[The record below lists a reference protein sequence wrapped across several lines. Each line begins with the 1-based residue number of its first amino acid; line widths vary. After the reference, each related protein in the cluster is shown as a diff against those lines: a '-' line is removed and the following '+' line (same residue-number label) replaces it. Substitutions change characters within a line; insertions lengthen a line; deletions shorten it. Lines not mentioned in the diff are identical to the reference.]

1 MPQSTLR
8 AHSVFVSFDVGVS
21 GMEAKDKSLGITFS
35 STTEG
40 ISQRPGGQLF
50 RGFSLIELL
59 VVLAIIAILARL
71 TYPSYRQ
78 HQLRS
83 VVTEARLSLQTM
95 ATTQEQMRLKRG
107 RYQSLD
113 ELLLHVSLSERIN
126 QHYALD
132 LKLPND
138 GLAFRLSMVPRL
150 SEETL
155 PTLTLDH
162 WGQFSSEGWLL

>member
-1 MPQSTLR
+1 M
-8 AHSVFVSFDVGVS
+8 
-21 GMEAKDKSLGITFS
+21 
-35 STTEG
+35 
-40 ISQRPGGQLF
+40 GGQGRSESYSLSSCTELSA
-50 RGFSLIELL
+50 RHSCRQSRNGFSLVELL
-59 VVLAIIAILARL
+59 VVLAIVAILAGL

-95 ATTQEQMRLKRG
+95 ATTQTQMRLKHG

-113 ELLLHVSLSERIN
+113 ELLVHVALSDRIN

-132 LKLPND
+132 LKLTND

-162 WGQFSSEGWLL
+162 WGQFSSDEWML

>member
-1 MPQSTLR
+1 MGGLERSLSTAL
-8 AHSVFVSFDVGVS
+8 SNC
-21 GMEAKDKSLGITFS
+21 
-35 STTEG
+35 TER
-40 ISQRPGGQLF
+40 SARHCCRRSR

-59 VVLAIIAILARL
+59 VVLAIIAILAGL

-126 QHYALD
+126 QHYAVD

-150 SEETL
+150 SDETL

-162 WGQFSSEGWLL
+162 WGQFSSDGWML

>member
-1 MPQSTLR
+1 M
-8 AHSVFVSFDVGVS
+8 
-21 GMEAKDKSLGITFS
+21 
-35 STTEG
+35 
-40 ISQRPGGQLF
+40 GGQEKSPNTALSGCIEG
-50 RGFSLIELL
+50 RRHRRRGQSRGGFSLVELL
-59 VVLAIIAILARL
+59 VVLAIIAILAGL

-78 HQLRS
+78 YQLRS

-113 ELLLHVSLSERIN
+113 ELLLHVALSERIN

-132 LKLPND
+132 LQLPND

-162 WGQFSSEGWLL
+162 WGQFSSDGWML

>member
-1 MPQSTLR
+1 MLSSCSEV
-8 AHSVFVSFDVGVS
+8 SVQHRCRR
-21 GMEAKDKSLGITFS
+21 S
-35 STTEG
+35 S
-40 ISQRPGGQLF
+40 S
-50 RGFSLIELL
+50 GFSLIELL
-59 VVLAIIAILARL
+59 VVLAIIAILAGF

-95 ATTQEQMRLKRG
+95 ATTQEQMRLKHG

-113 ELLLHVSLSERIN
+113 ELLMHIALSDRII
-126 QHYALD
+126 QYYALD

-138 GLAFRLSMVPRL
+138 GLAFQLSIVPRL
-150 SEETL
+150 SEDTL

-162 WGQFSSEGWLL
+162 WGQVSSDGWML

>member
-1 MPQSTLR
+1 MGGLERSLSTALSSCTERSARHCCRQSR
-8 AHSVFVSFDVGVS
+8 
-21 GMEAKDKSLGITFS
+21 
-35 STTEG
+35 
-40 ISQRPGGQLF
+40 

-59 VVLAIIAILARL
+59 VVLAIIGILAGL

-95 ATTQEQMRLKRG
+95 ATTQEQMRLKHG

-113 ELLLHVSLSERIN
+113 ELLIHVALSERIN

-132 LKLPND
+132 LQLPND

-162 WGQFSSEGWLL
+162 WGQFSSDGWVL

>member
-1 MPQSTLR
+1 MGGLERSLSTAL
-8 AHSVFVSFDVGVS
+8 
-21 GMEAKDKSLGITFS
+21 S
-35 STTEG
+35 SCTER
-40 ISQRPGGQLF
+40 SARHCCRRST

-59 VVLAIIAILARL
+59 VVLAIIGILVGL
-71 TYPSYRQ
+71 SYPSYRQ

-113 ELLLHVSLSERIN
+113 ELFLHVSLSERIN
-126 QHYALD
+126 QHYAVD

-162 WGQFSSEGWLL
+162 WGQFSSDGWML

>member
-1 MPQSTLR
+1 MGGLERSPSTALSSCTER
-8 AHSVFVSFDVGVS
+8 SARHHC
-21 GMEAKDKSLGITFS
+21 SLS
-35 STTEG
+35 S
-40 ISQRPGGQLF
+40 

-59 VVLAIIAILARL
+59 VVLAIIGILAGL
-71 TYPSYRQ
+71 SYPSYRQ

-162 WGQFSSEGWLL
+162 WGQFSSDGWML

>member
-1 MPQSTLR
+1 MGRQERSLSTALSSCTERSTEHWRGQSR
-8 AHSVFVSFDVGVS
+8 
-21 GMEAKDKSLGITFS
+21 
-35 STTEG
+35 
-40 ISQRPGGQLF
+40 

-59 VVLAIIAILARL
+59 VVLAIVAILAGL
-71 TYPSYRQ
+71 SYPSYRQ

-162 WGQFSSEGWLL
+162 WGQFSSDGWML

>member
-1 MPQSTLR
+1 MGGLER
-8 AHSVFVSFDVGVS
+8 
-21 GMEAKDKSLGITFS
+21 SLGTALS
-35 STTEG
+35 SCSEG
-40 ISQRPGGQLF
+40 SAEHWCRRST

-59 VVLAIIAILARL
+59 VVLTIIAILAGL
-71 TYPSYRQ
+71 SYPSYRQ

-162 WGQFSSEGWLL
+162 WGQFSSDGWML

>member
-1 MPQSTLR
+1 MGRLERSLSTAL
-8 AHSVFVSFDVGVS
+8 
-21 GMEAKDKSLGITFS
+21 S
-35 STTEG
+35 SCTER
-40 ISQRPGGQLF
+40 SARHCCRRSR

-59 VVLAIIAILARL
+59 VVLAIIAILAGL
-71 TYPSYRQ
+71 SYPSYRQ

-113 ELLLHVSLSERIN
+113 ELLMHVALSERIN

-132 LKLPND
+132 LQLPND

-162 WGQFSSEGWLL
+162 WGQFSSDGWML

>member
-1 MPQSTLR
+1 MGGLERSLSTALSSCTERSARHCCRQSR
-8 AHSVFVSFDVGVS
+8 
-21 GMEAKDKSLGITFS
+21 
-35 STTEG
+35 
-40 ISQRPGGQLF
+40 

-59 VVLAIIAILARL
+59 VVLAIIGILAGL

-113 ELLLHVSLSERIN
+113 ELLLHVALSERIN

-132 LKLPND
+132 LQLPND

-162 WGQFSSEGWLL
+162 WGQFSSDGWML

>member
-1 MPQSTLR
+1 MGGLERSLSTAL
-8 AHSVFVSFDVGVS
+8 
-21 GMEAKDKSLGITFS
+21 S
-35 STTEG
+35 SCNERSAEHWRRRST
-40 ISQRPGGQLF
+40 

-59 VVLAIIAILARL
+59 VVLAIIAILAGL
-71 TYPSYRQ
+71 SYPSYRQ

-83 VVTEARLSLQTM
+83 VVTEARLSLQPM
-95 ATTQEQMRLKRG
+95 ATTQEQMRLKQG

-132 LKLPND
+132 LKLPSD

-162 WGQFSSEGWLL
+162 WGQFSSDGWML